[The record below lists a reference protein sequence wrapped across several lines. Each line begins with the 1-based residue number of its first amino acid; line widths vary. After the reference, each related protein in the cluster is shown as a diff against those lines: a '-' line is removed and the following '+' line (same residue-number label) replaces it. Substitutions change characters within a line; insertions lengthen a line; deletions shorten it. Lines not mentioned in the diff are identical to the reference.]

1 MDSIFNYNY
10 TPPTIQE
17 IDLGKLKVYKT
28 NNNFVLQIN
37 DEIWMQ
43 HDYKNHRDA
52 KEFFLQY
59 LFAKGHVITT
69 GLGFGIR
76 ENWLLTKP
84 EVTKLT
90 VIEKH
95 KEVIDY
101 HIATGS
107 PLINNAEII
116 FADAKEYEG
125 KCDTLLLDHY
135 EYRKDDVKNLL
146 DEIEIIVKNINHKT
160 LWFWLLEHI
169 IMSKDLKSNRI
180 HTLPGIL
187 KHYKELRNKLTTL
200 PDIKSENIFR
210 TFISIMNNK

>member
-17 IDLGKLKVYKT
+17 IDLGKLKVYKK
-28 NNNFVLQIN
+28 NNSFILQIN
-37 DEIWMQ
+37 DKIWTTYN
-43 HDYKNHRDA
+43 YKNHQDA

-59 LFAKGHVITT
+59 FFAKGHVVTT
-69 GLGFGIR
+69 GLGLGVK

-101 HIATGS
+101 HTAIKS
-107 PLINNAEII
+107 PLINKAEII
-116 FADAKEYEG
+116 IEDAKEYKG

-135 EYRKDDVKNLL
+135 EKVDIINLL
-146 DEIEIIVKNINHKT
+146 NEIKIITKNIKHKT
-160 LWFWLLEHI
+160 LWFWLLEQI
-169 IMSKDLKSNRI
+169 IMSKNIKSNSI
-180 HTLPGIL
+180 HTLPDIL
-187 KHYKELRNKLTTL
+187 KHYKELRNKLITL
-200 PDIKSENIFR
+200 PDITSENIFR
-210 TFISIMNNK
+210 TFISVMNNK